1 MYAPIWMLGAL
12 ISFSLMAVGA
22 RELSGELSTFQ
33 ILFFRS
39 IIGLLI
45 VSSVILGLRDKRL
58 LTTSRMGLHSFRNI
72 FHFAGQYGWFLGLG
86 LLPLAEVFA
95 LEFTMPLW
103 VAIIASIYLNEALNM
118 KKIVAIG
125 LGMAGVLLIV
135 RPGVEIIDVAS
146 FIVLAAAV
154 FYAVSHTV
162 TKSLSS
168 SEKPLTILF
177 YMCLIQL
184 PIAFILALPGWSWPN
199 NIQWIWLSVVG
210 ITALTAHFCMTKAM
224 QYAEVGTVV
233 VLDFFRLPLIAVVG
247 VMIYGETFDIAL
259 IAGGALML
267 LGNLL
272 NHYRRPAAVR
282 P

>member
-12 ISFSLMAVGA
+12 ISFSFMAVGA

-39 IIGLLI
+39 LIGLVI
-45 VSSVILGLRDKRL
+45 VSAVILGLRDHGL
-58 LTTSRMGLHSFRNI
+58 FASSRKGLHGFRNL

-95 LEFTMPLW
+95 LEFTMPIW
-103 VAIIASIYLNEALNM
+103 VVIIASLFLNEALSI
-118 KKIVAIG
+118 KKIVAIV

-135 RPGVEIIDVAS
+135 RPGIEIIDAAS
-146 FIVLAAAV
+146 FIVLAAAL

-168 SEKPLTILF
+168 TDKPLTIVF

-184 PIAFILALPGWSWPN
+184 PIAWILALPGWIWPN
-199 NIQWIWLSVVG
+199 NIEWLWLTIVG
-210 ITALTAHFCMTKAM
+210 LTALTAHFCMTKAM
-224 QYAEVGTVV
+224 QHAEVGTVV
-233 VLDFFRLPLIAVVG
+233 VLDFFRLPLIAIVG
-247 VMIYGETFDIAL
+247 VMVYGETFDIAL

-267 LGNLL
+267 LGNMI
-272 NHYRRPAAVR
+272 NHYRTPTEVKS
-282 P
+282 